1 MKLLLHPLVMP
12 VYTLALY
19 MEIERQ
25 SYVINYTVAFGSVV
39 MLILLMLLSEI
50 TFRSQHKYS
59 SPFANV
65 ESKAMPRITMALS
78 VAIVLTTITF
88 VITSTKP
95 YTWGA
100 KYILIIYILPSL
112 FNIFSGAAAGQIS
125 KRLDNTF
132 AAKSN
137 AAPPAFIGALSG
149 FTIMIG
155 YKTGIDSF
163 WTFVITL
170 LMFTLQSASADR
182 TINKPQIIWYTAGL
196 MQSAAILYF
205 CE

>member
-1 MKLLLHPLVMP
+1 
-12 VYTLALY
+12 
-19 MEIERQ
+19 
-25 SYVINYTVAFGSVV
+25 
-39 MLILLMLLSEI
+39 
-50 TFRSQHKYS
+50 
-59 SPFANV
+59 
-65 ESKAMPRITMALS
+65 
-78 VAIVLTTITF
+78 
-88 VITSTKP
+88 
-95 YTWGA
+95 
-100 KYILIIYILPSL
+100 
-112 FNIFSGAAAGQIS
+112 
-125 KRLDNTF
+125 
-132 AAKSN
+132 
-137 AAPPAFIGALSG
+137 LSG